1 VAVVAVLVAMTSS
14 ARASANGAE
23 IRLDHPTAHD
33 SLPAPSEAIAGWPLS
48 GSIHPAV
55 RSMPREAETS
65 IESVAR
71 YLRAHTHGDA
81 DRIKALHDWVAVRIA
96 FDADARP
103 SASKKVATPLA
114 VFAERRAVCQGYA
127 MLFKALALASGDQAV
142 YIAGEAR
149 VIGSAEPVEHAWNA
163 ALVDGHWQL
172 LDITWDAGAF
182 LEGKFVAR
190 YGADYLFTPPEVFA
204 LTHRP
209 YADGWQLI
217 KKPLTRAEF
226 AGGPLLLPSFYAHG
240 FRLVSTPPFSAAG
253 ELEIVLRRMAGG
265 HLSAR
270 AQSSWAGKPL
280 DQRCTVDEGDRI
292 VVRCGLAPG
301 QYQVTFFYSSNA
313 AGTYVSIGALPVTI
327 TAH

>member
-1 VAVVAVLVAMTSS
+1 MLVVMTSS
-14 ARASANGAE
+14 VRASANGAE
-23 IRLDHPTAHD
+23 LRLDHPAAHEP
-33 SLPAPSEAIAGWPLS
+33 LPAPSEAIASWPLS

-55 RSMPREAETS
+55 RTMPREAETS

-81 DRIKALHDWVAVRIA
+81 DRIKAMHDWVAVRIA

-103 SASKKVATPLA
+103 STSKKVATPLA

-163 ALVDGHWQL
+163 AMVDGHWQL

-182 LEGKFVAR
+182 LDGKFVAR

-209 YADGWQLI
+209 YADGWQLM
-217 KKPLTRAEF
+217 KKPLSRAEF
-226 AGGPLLLPSFYAHG
+226 SGALAAALVLRARLSLGEHAAL
-240 FRLVSTPPFSAAG
+240 FRGRRARDRDSAAWP
-253 ELEIVLRRMAGG
+253 AAT
-265 HLSAR
+265 SAR
-270 AQSSWAGKPL
+270 ARRRHRLASHSTSAAPSTKGTASS
-280 DQRCTVDEGDRI
+280 C
-292 VVRCGLAPG
+292 
-301 QYQVTFFYSSNA
+301 A
-313 AGTYVSIGALPVTI
+313 AGSPPASIKSRSSIPRTRPAPT
-327 TAH
+327 